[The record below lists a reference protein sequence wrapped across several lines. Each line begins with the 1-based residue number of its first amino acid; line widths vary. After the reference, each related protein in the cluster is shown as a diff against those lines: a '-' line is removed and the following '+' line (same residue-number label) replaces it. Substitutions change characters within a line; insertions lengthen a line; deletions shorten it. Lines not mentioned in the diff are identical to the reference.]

1 MFKKSILM
9 LLLITASSF
18 ANCEKPM
25 SQSEMNECSS
35 SKFDIAD
42 KELND
47 IYKELMSKLNDTEKN
62 NLKKEQRKWIKY
74 RNAEASRELKELGL
88 EGGSMASMMYGDSLT
103 YSTKKR
109 VEELK
114 ALLAKYK

>member
-62 NLKKEQRKWIKY
+62 NLKKEQRKWTKEGEMQKCDSANRQICTL
-74 RNAEASRELKELGL
+74 ASIERP
-88 EGGSMASMMYGDSLT
+88 
-103 YSTKKR
+103 
-109 VEELK
+109 
-114 ALLAKYK
+114 

>member
-9 LLLITASSF
+9 LLLITSSSF

-47 IYKELMSKLNDTEKN
+47 IYKELMSKLNENEKN
-62 NLKKEQRKWIKY
+62 NLRKEQRKWIKH
-74 RNAEASRELKELGL
+74 RDAEASKEVEELGI
-88 EGGSMASMMYGDSLT
+88 GGSMASMMYSSSLT
-103 YSTKKR
+103 YLTKKR

-114 ALLAKYK
+114 VLLAKYK

>member
-74 RNAEASRELKELGL
+74 RNSEAAKDAAEFS
-88 EGGSMASMMYGDSLT
+88 GGSMASMMYSDSLK

-114 ALLAKYK
+114 AKLSKIK